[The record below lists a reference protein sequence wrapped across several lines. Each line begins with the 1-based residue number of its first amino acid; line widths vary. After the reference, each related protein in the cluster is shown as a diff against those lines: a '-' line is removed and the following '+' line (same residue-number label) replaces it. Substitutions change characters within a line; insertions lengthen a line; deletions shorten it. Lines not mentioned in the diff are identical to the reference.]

1 MVSIEPLLC
10 VRHCSKYFILNP
22 HSSGV
27 AAIISDVSDE
37 EIYTEITDL
46 PVQNWDLDILALM
59 QPTEPVN
66 SVWCLYFIIKVIH
79 LDSNCFPE

>member
-46 PVQNWDLDILALM
+46 PVPYEVAKLG
-59 QPTEPVN
+59 PR
-66 SVWCLYFIIKVIH
+66 YFSSDATH
-79 LDSNCFPE
+79 RTS